1 MSFLEAMKASGFKAE
16 KSSEGEFKPKKGTY
30 RVQFVGA
37 EVVKSEKTQ
46 TDQLKVEFKIVE
58 TLEGDPAGN
67 SKFNEFKK
75 YLAMEGDDAI
85 SKKKGMPWIVNALF
99 TAGYEV
105 VGNNDAEVIESIK
118 GALGTEL
125 YFKAYGFKPADA
137 ERAYQLFNVM
147 KEEVATKGK

>member
-1 MSFLEAMKASGFKAE
+1 MSFSEAMKASGFKAE

-30 RVQFVGA
+30 RVQFVLA
-37 EVVKSEKTQ
+37 DVVKSEKTQ

-58 TLEGDPAGN
+58 TLDGDAAGN

-75 YLAMEGDDAI
+75 YLAMEGEDAI
-85 SKKKGMPWIVNALF
+85 SKKKGIPWIVNALF

-105 VGNNDAEVIESIK
+105 VGNSDAEMIESIK

-125 YFKAYGFKPADA
+125 YFKAYGFKPQDA
-137 ERAYQLFNVM
+137 ERAYQMFNVM

>member
-30 RVQFVGA
+30 RVQFVLA
-37 EVVKSEKTQ
+37 DVVKSEKTQ
-46 TDQLKVEFKIVE
+46 TDQLKVEFKIME

-75 YLAMEGDDAI
+75 YLAMEGEDAV
-85 SKKKGMPWIVNALF
+85 SKKKGMPWIINALF

-125 YFKAYGFKPADA
+125 YFKAYGFKPQDA
-137 ERAYQLFNVM
+137 ERAYQMFNVM

>member
-1 MSFLEAMKASGFKAE
+1 MSFSEAMKASGFKAE

-30 RVQFVGA
+30 RVQFVLA
-37 EVVKSEKTQ
+37 DVVKSEKTQ

-58 TLEGDPAGN
+58 TLEGDAAGN

-75 YLAMEGDDAI
+75 YLAMEGEDAI
-85 SKKKGMPWIVNALF
+85 SKKKGIPWIVNALF

-105 VGNNDAEVIESIK
+105 VGNSDAEMIESIK

-125 YFKAYGFKPADA
+125 YFKAYGFKPQDA
-137 ERAYQLFNVM
+137 ERAYQMFNVM

>member
-16 KSSEGEFKPKKGTY
+16 KSTEGEFKPKKGVY
-30 RVQFVGA
+30 RVQFVNA
-37 EVVKSEKTQ
+37 ETLKSEKTQ
-46 TDQLKVEFKIVE
+46 QEQLKVEFKIVE
-58 TLEGDPAGN
+58 TLDGDAAGN

-75 YLAMEGDDAI
+75 YLAMEGEDAV

-105 VGNNDAEVIESIK
+105 VGNSDAEIIESIK
-118 GALGTEL
+118 GALGTDL
-125 YFKAYGFKPADA
+125 YVKAYGFKPEDS
-137 ERAYQLFNVM
+137 ERAYQMFNVM